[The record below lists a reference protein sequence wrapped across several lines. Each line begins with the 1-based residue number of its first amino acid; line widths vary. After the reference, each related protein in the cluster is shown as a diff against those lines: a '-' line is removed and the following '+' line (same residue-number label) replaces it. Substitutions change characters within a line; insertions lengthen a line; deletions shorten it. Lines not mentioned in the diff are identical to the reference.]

1 MYTIPEIQSA
11 FLPVFEKYNV
21 RKAILFGSYAKNNAT
36 EQSDI
41 DIMVDT
47 QLRGLRFFG
56 FLEELCNSVNCTVEC
71 IDSQDIVENSVADR
85 EIKNTGVLLYECA

>member
-1 MYTIPEIQSA
+1 MYTIPEIRSA
-11 FLPVFEKYNV
+11 FLPVFEKYNIK
-21 RKAILFGSYAKNNAT
+21 KAVLFGSYAKNSAT

-47 QLRGLRFFG
+47 QLHGLCFFG
-56 FLEELCNSVNCTVEC
+56 FLEELCNSINCTVEC
-71 IDSQDIVENSVADR
+71 IDLQDIVENSAADR